1 MEMLCIGVLIGL
13 VVAMV
18 VFASG
23 VEYGVHQRK
32 SDRHNNSGVHPD
44 MGDSDDD
51 SSLGDVHTSV
61 NSRQAVEMDAE
72 VATIAL
78 DSIKGDFNAMLSA
91 TERRAIEYAIHII
104 NDSRTHCTA
113 EDIEARAE
121 ELGVKLGA

>member
-13 VVAMV
+13 IVAMV

-32 SDRHNNSGVHPD
+32 HDGDNNSGVHPD

-51 SSLGDVHTSV
+51 SALGDVHTSI
-61 NSRQAVEMDAE
+61 NNRQAMEMDAE

-104 NDSRTHCTA
+104 NDSRTHCTP
-113 EDIEARAE
+113 EDIEAHAK

>member
-13 VVAMV
+13 IVAMV

-32 SDRHNNSGVHPD
+32 SDGDCNSGVCD
-44 MGDSDDD
+44 SVGDSDDD
-51 SSLGDVHTSV
+51 SSLGNVHASI
-61 NSRQAVEMDAE
+61 NSRQAMEMDAE

-104 NDSRTHCTA
+104 NDSRTHCTP
-113 EDIEARAE
+113 EDIEAHAE